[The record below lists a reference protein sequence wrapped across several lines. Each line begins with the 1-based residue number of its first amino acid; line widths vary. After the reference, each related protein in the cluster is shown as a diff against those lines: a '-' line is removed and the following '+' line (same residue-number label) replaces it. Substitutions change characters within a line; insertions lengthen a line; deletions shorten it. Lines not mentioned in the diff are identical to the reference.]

1 MPSFRAR
8 VAACNRCWMSISL
21 DKRWQLFVKEQV
33 EQGRYKTEAEVVEDG
48 LRLIAEREAKL
59 AELRQSIADSIADPR
74 RYTVA
79 EVQAHLDERLKSTGP
94 DEG

>member
-1 MPSFRAR
+1 
-8 VAACNRCWMSISL
+8 MSISL

-59 AELRQSIADSIADPR
+59 AELRQSIADAIERGGENAPDDVMAYLR
-74 RYTVA
+74 KKA
-79 EVQAHLDERLKSTGP
+79 EGWPS
-94 DEG
+94 EGQ

>member
-1 MPSFRAR
+1 
-8 VAACNRCWMSISL
+8 MSISL

-59 AELRQSIADSIADPR
+59 AELRQSIAEAIADPR
-74 RYTVA
+74 RYTVV
-79 EVQAHLDERLKSTGP
+79 EVQGHLDERLKSTGP

>member
-1 MPSFRAR
+1 
-8 VAACNRCWMSISL
+8 MSISL

-59 AELRQSIADSIADPR
+59 AELRQSIAEAIADPR

-79 EVQAHLDERLKSTGP
+79 EVQAQLDERLKPSGP
-94 DEG
+94 DEV